1 MARYGSDVRQALAA
15 FGVALLLATGC
26 SDGDGER
33 GTAGASTREAPPTS
47 VTSTTAVEVTTT
59 AAVVT
64 SAPAPTTAVTSAT
77 TRPGATA
84 TTASPPPAT
93 ASTAGGPAVAEAGGW
108 RLVVSRPTARSTIPP
123 AAVLCYEAT
132 GSSRE
137 PDLVLEVTALP
148 PGSVTSVPVPVG
160 RGTAR
165 VDLTAAGLG
174 ARELR
179 MELIPNGQRIAGLSV
194 TVPVTIAAG
203 AAAGTC

>member
-1 MARYGSDVRQALAA
+1 MRRYRADVRHALAVLGA
-15 FGVALLLATGC
+15 ALLLATSC
-26 SDGDGER
+26 SGDGGGDR
-33 GTAGASTREAPPTS
+33 GAAGGSTTEAPSTAVP
-47 VTSTTAVEVTTT
+47 STTVAVPT
-59 AAVVT
+59 T
-64 SAPAPTTAVTSAT
+64 SAAVTSSVAT
-77 TRPGATA
+77 TRPGTPA
-84 TTASPPPAT
+84 TTTSPSPTTAPAT
-93 ASTAGGPAVAEAGGW
+93 AGPTAAEAGGW
-108 RLVVSRPTARSTIPP
+108 RLAISHPAARATIPP

-148 PGSVTSVPVPVG
+148 PGAVSRVPVTVG

-165 VDLTAAGLG
+165 VDLSAAGVG

-179 MELIPNGQRIAGLSV
+179 IELIPDGVRVAGLSV